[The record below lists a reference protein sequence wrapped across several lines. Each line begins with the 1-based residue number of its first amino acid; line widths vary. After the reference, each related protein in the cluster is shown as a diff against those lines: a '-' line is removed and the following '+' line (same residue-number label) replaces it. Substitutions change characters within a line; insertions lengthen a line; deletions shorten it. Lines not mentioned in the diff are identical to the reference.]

1 MKFSFLY
8 YSVFFLVLTFT
19 GLSFKTEP
27 QKNTFPDKQSSV
39 LELQDDEGWL
49 ILFDGKTT
57 QGWRNFKGSGV
68 NEDWFVENGTLVVQG
83 KGGNMGGDI
92 ITEEQFEDFELIVE
106 WAISNGGNSG
116 IFFHVLENDYP
127 AVYATGPEY
136 QLIDDAG
143 FPEKL
148 EEWQK
153 TGANYAMHD
162 AKNKTLKPVGE
173 FNESRIIVK
182 KGHVE
187 HWLNG
192 ILVVAYDL
200 WTKDWYDRVQNSKW
214 KDYPGYGLACKG
226 HIALQDHGSIAKF
239 RNIRIRDL
247 TDTGILLFNESDLT
261 GWKIYGTEK
270 WYVENGEL
278 VCESGPD
285 KQYGYLATEKSWKNF
300 IMHLQFKQESEGNSG
315 VFFHSDIKGTKITGW
330 QAEVAPPGKDTG
342 GIYESYGR
350 GWLCQIPDDK
360 EDILKM
366 GDWNNLVI
374 KVEGDRVMTWLNSEM
389 MTNITDEK
397 IGQATGIVALQ
408 IHDGGG
414 IKVRWS
420 NIFIKEL

>member
-1 MKFSFLY
+1 MKLSFLY
-8 YSVFFLVLTFT
+8 YSVFFLILAIAGF
-19 GLSFKTEP
+19 SFKTEP
-27 QKNTFPDKQSSV
+27 RKSSCHETPGSV
-39 LELQDDEGWL
+39 LQPQDEEGWK

-57 QGWRNFKGSGV
+57 NGWRNFKGNGV
-68 NEDWFVENGTLVVQG
+68 NEDWYVENGSLIVQG

-92 ITEEQFEDFELIVE
+92 ITEEQFADFELIVE
-106 WAISNGGNSG
+106 WAISKGGNSG
-116 IFFHVLENDYP
+116 IFYHVLENDYP

-162 AKNKTLKPVGE
+162 PENKSLKAVGE

-182 KGHVE
+182 NCHVE

-192 ILVVAYDL
+192 SLVVAYDL
-200 WTKDWYDRVQNSKW
+200 WTEDWYDRVQKSKW

-239 RNIRIRDL
+239 RNVRIRDL
-247 TDTGILLFNESDLT
+247 TDTGIQLFNESDLT
-261 GWKIYGTEK
+261 GWKIHGTEK

-278 VCESGPD
+278 VCESGAD
-285 KQYGYLATEKSWKNF
+285 KQYGYLATERIYKNF
-300 IMHLQFKQESEGNSG
+300 ILRLQFKQESEGNSG
-315 VFFHSDIKGTKITGW
+315 VFFHSAIEGTKITGW

-350 GWLCQIPDDK
+350 GWLYQIPEDK

-366 GDWNNLVI
+366 GEWNDMVI
-374 KVEGDRVMTWLNSEM
+374 KVEGDRVMTWLNNEM
-389 MTNITDEK
+389 MTDITDGK
-397 IGQATGIVALQ
+397 IGQATGVIAVQ

-414 IKVRWS
+414 IKVKWR